1 MHGPESSPGRQSGG
15 GSLGVSP
22 LWHAASMRPSLSLV
36 LHGSFPNADPDVVPP
51 MSGVIFE
58 KEQSLCPERPS
69 TILDFPDCSC
79 HRAFNSSLPML
90 VGHRDPRSSF
100 LEPQLS
106 DHQPRAPTCDS
117 GTLFPLWLPATM
129 TAPPPRTEGRL
140 FVHIYSPNVW

>member
-58 KEQSLCPERPS
+58 KEHSLCVPRDQAQFWTSQTAPATEPS
-69 TILDFPDCSC
+69 TLPSLCWLDTEIQEVVSLS
-79 HRAFNSSLPML
+79 HSSLITSPGPQH
-90 VGHRDPRSSF
+90 VTRGHSF
-100 LEPQLS
+100 LSGSQL
-106 DHQPRAPTCDS
+106 Q
-117 GTLFPLWLPATM
+117 
-129 TAPPPRTEGRL
+129 
-140 FVHIYSPNVW
+140 

>member
-1 MHGPESSPGRQSGG
+1 M
-15 GSLGVSP
+15 
-22 LWHAASMRPSLSLV
+22 
-36 LHGSFPNADPDVVPP
+36 
-51 MSGVIFE
+51 
-58 KEQSLCPERPS
+58 CPERLS

-129 TAPPPRTEGRL
+129 TAPPPRTEVRL
-140 FVHIYSPNVW
+140 FAHIYSPNVWWETDVQVLVREMIEQERLGCSGVGRGT